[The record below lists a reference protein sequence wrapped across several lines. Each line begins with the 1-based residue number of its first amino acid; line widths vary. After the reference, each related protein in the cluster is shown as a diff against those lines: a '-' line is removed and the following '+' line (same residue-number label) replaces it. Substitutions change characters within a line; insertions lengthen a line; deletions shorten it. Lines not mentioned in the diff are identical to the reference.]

1 MNYFLDQTLI
11 NNIFEKSLIIISLAG
26 LFLYVRTIIIQKK
39 FKFPDEKKMEVDKV
53 IVIEKF
59 ESKILENIENKN
71 KVKKMKK
78 KALCNNINM
87 NKKCGNFD
95 NKTACTSVEC
105 CVWAKNKKGASSC
118 IPGDIDGPQMKK
130 DAKLINY
137 DEYYY
142 LDNEIK
148 KI

>member
-87 NKKCGNFD
+87 NKK
-95 NKTACTSVEC
+95 K
-105 CVWAKNKKGASSC
+105 
-118 IPGDIDGPQMKK
+118 
-130 DAKLINY
+130 
-137 DEYYY
+137 
-142 LDNEIK
+142 
-148 KI
+148 